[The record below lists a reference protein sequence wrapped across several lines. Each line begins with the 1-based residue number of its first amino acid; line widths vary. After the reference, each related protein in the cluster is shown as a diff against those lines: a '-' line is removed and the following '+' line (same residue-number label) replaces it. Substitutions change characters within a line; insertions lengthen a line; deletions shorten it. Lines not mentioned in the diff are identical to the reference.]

1 MPFEMGQNPERPC
14 KLVPKPIMN
23 VCMLSFG
30 FFYWITKNTPLFF
43 MDSKP
48 RVTNRIILTIIVIK
62 DEQEHIKNKMIL
74 GRVLTIIY

>member
-1 MPFEMGQNPERPC
+1 
-14 KLVPKPIMN
+14 
-23 VCMLSFG
+23 
-30 FFYWITKNTPLFF
+30 

-74 GRVLTIIY
+74 GKVMTIIY